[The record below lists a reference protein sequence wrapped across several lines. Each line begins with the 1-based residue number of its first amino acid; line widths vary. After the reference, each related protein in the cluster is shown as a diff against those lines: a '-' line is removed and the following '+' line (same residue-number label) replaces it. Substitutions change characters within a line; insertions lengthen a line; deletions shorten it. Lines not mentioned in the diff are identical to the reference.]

1 MPRVLHVN
9 DRRPE
14 ALGGTEIL
22 MGRMLRLLG
31 AAGWTVATFTEAD
44 LPDGRRTPIRY
55 LHNGVACRAL
65 RRKLD
70 SFRPSVVHLHNYYH
84 LLSPG
89 ILTELAAY
97 RQRTNA
103 RIVMTAHDYHLVCP
117 NSGANWFRHGPR
129 LADMNR
135 LTSWRYLISRRWDQR
150 SLAHSLLKLSQHV
163 WHYRARHRAGVLDL
177 VLCTSR
183 SLQAL
188 LNRAGIPTIH
198 VQNPNPA
205 VSSHAVE
212 RPGGL
217 TLVFAGRI
225 EPNKGLASFLSCLPA
240 DFHGHL
246 VVIGEG
252 GDRPNC
258 EEIRRERGL
267 TSRVSFLGRRS
278 HEETIAQLAAAHVAV
293 VPSLSLETYP
303 LVAQEALAVGTNVLV
318 SDHGGMRELVLD
330 AGIGF
335 RFLPNDAQSLTNQ
348 VREIEDAHA
357 TGTLNAFDAQPFLA
371 TRTEDAFLEGLQ
383 RAYRP

>member
-22 MGRMLRLLG
+22 MARMLQLLRTD
-31 AAGWTVATFTEAD
+31 GWTVATFTEAD

-55 LHNGVACRAL
+55 IHNGVACRAL

-70 SFRPSVVHLHNYYH
+70 SFRPDVVHLHNYYH

-89 ILTELAAY
+89 ILTELGAY
-97 RQRTNA
+97 RQRTHA

-129 LADMNR
+129 LADVDR
-135 LTSWRYLISRRWDQR
+135 LTSWRYLLSRRWDQR

-163 WHYRARHRAGVLDL
+163 WHYRAHRRTSVLDL

-188 LNRAGIPTIH
+188 LSRGGIPTVH
-198 VQNPNPA
+198 LQNPNPA
-205 VSSHAVE
+205 VSPLPVH
-212 RPGGL
+212 RPGRL

-225 EPNKGLASFLSCLPA
+225 EPTKGLASFLACLPA
-240 DFHGHL
+240 DFAGDL
-246 VVIGEG
+246 VVLGEG
-252 GDRPNC
+252 VDRANC
-258 EEIRRERGL
+258 ENICRERGL
-267 TSRVSFLGRRS
+267 ASRVSFLGRRS
-278 HEETIAQLAAAHVAV
+278 REDTIAQLAAGHVV
-293 VPSLSLETYP
+293 VIPSLSLETYP
-303 LVAQEALAVGTNVLV
+303 LVGQEALAVGTNVLV

-330 AGIGF
+330 AGIGYRF
-335 RFLPNDAQSLTNQ
+335 RPNDPQSVTKQ
-348 VREIEDAHA
+348 VREIEAAHA

-371 TRTEDAFLEGLQ
+371 TRTEDAFLDGLQ